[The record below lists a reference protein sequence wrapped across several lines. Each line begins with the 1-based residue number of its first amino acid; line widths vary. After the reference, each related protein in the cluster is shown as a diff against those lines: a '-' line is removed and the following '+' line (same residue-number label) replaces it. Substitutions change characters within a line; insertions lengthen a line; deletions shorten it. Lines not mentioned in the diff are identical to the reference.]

1 MRIALGAGRWRI
13 VRQLLAESLLL
24 AAIGGVAGLAVGW
37 WSARLLI
44 AAFPVR
50 TVKPAIDPAGIDATV
65 FLFALAATVITG
77 IAFGLAPALQLS
89 RQKVHDTLKESG
101 AGARSGWFSFRG
113 GLIIA
118 ETALSLILLS
128 GAALMLRSFDRLIA
142 VDPGFHPEHSLRVDV
157 PMPSFLSAITSFASR
172 KDVEL
177 RQAAEYADLIDRIRA
192 MPGVT
197 AAGLVTVPPLG
208 PVEVGTKVGFEGDPN
223 PDQDHS
229 ALLRAVSPDYFR
241 AIGITLLGG
250 RAFTDGDAGSTPEVA
265 IVNDVLA
272 RRYWPKENPVGKHIN
287 MSGLPRGPWMEVVGV
302 VGSIRS
308 RKLSDD
314 PAPEIYRPYMQYLGP
329 AFGSSLVIR
338 MSGDPSTL
346 TAAIRHEIHTRYPAQ
361 PIGDV
366 KRMTDVVA
374 QSVALPKFYTALL
387 GTFAGLAMALAGA
400 GIYGVM
406 SYAVARRTREV
417 GIRMA
422 LGASGT
428 SVVKMVLGEGIA
440 LVGVGVAIGIAGSIG
455 LTRLLAS
462 QLYRT
467 SATDPAAF
475 ALVSAVLIAVAGIAA
490 LVPATRAA
498 RVDPVIALREE

>member
-1 MRIALGAGRWRI
+1 
-13 VRQLLAESLLL
+13 
-24 AAIGGVAGLAVGW
+24 
-37 WSARLLI
+37 
-44 AAFPVR
+44 
-50 TVKPAIDPAGIDATV
+50 
-65 FLFALAATVITG
+65 
-77 IAFGLAPALQLS
+77 
-89 RQKVHDTLKESG
+89 
-101 AGARSGWFSFRG
+101 
-113 GLIIA
+113 
-118 ETALSLILLS
+118 
-128 GAALMLRSFDRLIA
+128 
-142 VDPGFHPEHSLRVDV
+142 
-157 PMPSFLSAITSFASR
+157 
-172 KDVEL
+172 
-177 RQAAEYADLIDRIRA
+177 
-192 MPGVT
+192 
-197 AAGLVTVPPLG
+197 
-208 PVEVGTKVGFEGDPN
+208 VEVGTKVGFEGDPN

-229 ALLRAVSPDYFR
+229 AQLRAVSPDYFR
-241 AIGITLLGG
+241 AIGIPLLGG

-272 RRYWPKENPVGKHIN
+272 RRYWPAENPVGKHIN

-314 PAPEIYRPYMQYLGP
+314 PAPEMYRPYMQYLGP

-338 MSGDPSTL
+338 TTGDPSAL

-366 KRMTDVVA
+366 KLMTDVVA
-374 QSVALPKFYTALL
+374 QSVELPKFYTALL
-387 GTFAGLAMALAGA
+387 GTFAGLAIALAGA

-422 LGASGT
+422 LGASGA

-440 LVGVGVAIGIAGSIG
+440 LAGVGVVIGIAGSIG

-475 ALVSAVLIAVAGIAA
+475 AIVSVVLIAVAGVAV